1 MISLSKVYRLEL
13 TAEDPIF
20 FSTREANKR
29 INTGRYLHN
38 YALTY
43 SLLHASGQADKLTEY
58 SQKIEKEDGEGP
70 KYFED
75 LSGLDFY
82 VFPAKPVDV
91 SFTSEKVNTQSEGYR
106 EEISGERGKRYFT
119 GHTIKR
125 ISTGS
130 TFETFLIAESNI
142 EIPEY
147 ARLGKFMSK
156 IKIEKEELDFT
167 EKEVEEEKAEP
178 VLNAI
183 DTPEEFESEAKNLKV
198 EKMRPTPLIL
208 SATCSGKV
216 LVTEDDEVIPSDV
229 GYLQKKA
236 DQA

>member
-1 MISLSKVYRLEL
+1 MISLSKLFRLEI

-43 SLLHASGQADKLTEY
+43 SLIYASGETDKLSKY
-58 SQKIEKEDGEGP
+58 SQKIEKENRKGP
-70 KYFED
+70 KYLED
-75 LSGLDFY
+75 LSELNFY
-82 VFPAKPVDV
+82 IFPAEPVNV

-119 GHTIKR
+119 GHTLKR
-125 ISTGS
+125 IDTGS
-130 TFETFLIAESNI
+130 NFETFLIAESDI
-142 EIPEY
+142 EIPNF

-156 IKIEKEELDFT
+156 IKIEMEELDYQ
-167 EKEVEEEKAEP
+167 EKGVQEEKITS
-178 VLNAI
+178 VLNAL

-198 EKMRPTPLIL
+198 EKMRPTPIIL
-208 SATCSGKV
+208 SAVYSGKAF
-216 LVTEDDEVIPSDV
+216 VTEDEVIPSDV
-229 GYLQKKA
+229 GYLKKKA